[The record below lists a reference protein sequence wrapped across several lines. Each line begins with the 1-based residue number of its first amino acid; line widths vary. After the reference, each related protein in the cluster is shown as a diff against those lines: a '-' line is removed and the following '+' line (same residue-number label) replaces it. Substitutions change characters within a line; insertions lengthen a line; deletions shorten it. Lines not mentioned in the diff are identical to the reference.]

1 MWDKT
6 WAPYLQHATQGN
18 AFPAMLTISDRIQSP
33 SKTTHKDKGPKV
45 NTFYYF
51 VSKINTAFGFPMQYR
66 ILFNILQGL

>member
-1 MWDKT
+1 
-6 WAPYLQHATQGN
+6 
-18 AFPAMLTISDRIQSP
+18 MLTISDRIQSP

-51 VSKINTAFGFPMQYR
+51 VSKINTAFGFLMQYR